1 MNVDITEITSGLEF
15 LSVLNDDMEDCSFL
29 TKEDVSLI
37 KTLLKLP
44 YSKWNECFIIKA
56 LSLIQ
61 LYINDFDDLSS
72 LILDFSILEKN
83 LSKTKVSFDGKHIIF
98 SSTNNKCFKDII
110 GAPISIENDSY
121 YYQTDDIDFS
131 DIINSNKNDDYQFDK
146 NVLKYV
152 NLQFNLHNI
161 NIKKLFSDNYCNIK
175 KEPMEFQKYGIAF
188 GLLNKKIILADDM
201 GLGKSLQA
209 LIVAEKS
216 QKLPCLIVCP
226 NSLKLNWQKEIRE
239 TLGKESV
246 ILKKQK
252 GKNPVTNPESDF
264 YIINYESLHNFNNF
278 IIEKNIQFMI
288 FDESHFIKNYKAK
301 RTQTCLN
308 LAKQSEY
315 IIAITGTPIL
325 NRPHELVTQL
335 DLIGKLDDLGGFW
348 GYSQEFCNSKEEDW
362 GWDNS
367 GSSNLK
373 KLSRKLR
380 ESCLIRR
387 EKTEVLKDLPEKR
400 RSIIPIEI
408 SNFKDYEKKL
418 KEFKSTPNSEKSK
431 RATLFHE
438 CNILS
443 ALGKMNELK
452 SFVDEFIISDEK
464 VVIFAKHKKI
474 LKKLQEIFPESLRI
488 VEEDSVEIRFNNA
501 VEFQK
506 NKNKKIIICGL
517 DVAYFGFDLFASSN
531 VIFTEFDYVDEKNNQ
546 AEDRLCRIG
555 QRNSV
560 NAWYMVADQTNDER
574 ILKIT
579 RSKKDI
585 TDDIKNGFKTEL
597 LDSI

>member
-1 MNVDITEITSGLEF
+1 MNVDVTEITSGLEF
-15 LSVLNDDMEDCSFL
+15 LSVLNDEMEDLSFL
-29 TKEDVSLI
+29 TKEDISLI
-37 KTLLKLP
+37 NTLLKLP
-44 YSKWNECFIIKA
+44 YTKWNECFIIKA

-61 LYINDFDDLSS
+61 IYINDFDDLSS
-72 LILDFSILEKN
+72 LGLDFSVLEKN
-83 LSKTKVSFDGKHIIF
+83 ASKTKVSFDGKHIIF
-98 SSTNNKCFKDII
+98 SSDNKKCFKDII
-110 GAPISIENDSY
+110 GSPSSINNDSY
-121 YYQTDDIDFS
+121 YYKTNDFDFS
-131 DIINSNKNDDYQFDK
+131 DIINSNKNNDYQFDK

-161 NIKKLFSDNYCNIK
+161 NIKNLFSDQSFTFK

-209 LIVAEKS
+209 LIIAEKS
-216 QKLPCLIVCP
+216 KKLPCLIVCP

-239 TLGKESV
+239 TLGKDSV
-246 ILKKQK
+246 ILRKQK
-252 GKNPVTNPESDF
+252 FKNEEPNPESEF
-264 YIINYESLHNFNNF
+264 YIVNYESLHNFNDF
-278 IIEKNIQFMI
+278 IVDKNIKFMI

-308 LAKQSEY
+308 LSKQAEY
-315 IIAITGTPIL
+315 IIALTGTPIL

-348 GYSQEFCNSKEEDW
+348 GYSQEFCNSKEEEW

-418 KEFKSTPNSEKSK
+418 KEFKLTPSSEKSK
-431 RATLFHE
+431 RAKLFHE

-452 SFVDEFIISDEK
+452 SFVDEFIVSNEK

-474 LKKLQEIFPESLRI
+474 LKKLQEIFPDSLSI
-488 VEEDSVEIRFNNA
+488 IEEDNVDLRFYNA

-506 NKNKKIIICGL
+506 NKDKKIIICGL

-531 VIFTEFDYVDEKNNQ
+531 VIFTEFDYVDEKNKQ

-560 NAWYMVADQTNDER
+560 NAWYLVADKTNDER

-579 RSKKDI
+579 RTKKDI
-585 TDDIKNGFKTEL
+585 TDDVKNGFRTEIL
-597 LDSI
+597 EKI